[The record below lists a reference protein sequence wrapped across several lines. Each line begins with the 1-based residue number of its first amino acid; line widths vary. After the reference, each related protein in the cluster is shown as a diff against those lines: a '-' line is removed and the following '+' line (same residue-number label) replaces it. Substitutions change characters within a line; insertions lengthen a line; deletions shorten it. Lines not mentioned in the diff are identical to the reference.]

1 MAGAN
6 QPDKQSQG
14 KSNEHALVVVL
25 PLAVVFALAALFI
38 LLNIWDKFATKVPRG
53 YEAYDVEKSEYTP
66 PPITPLA
73 TLLGDDKPSDKKP
86 PVFDPNLIDRR
97 LQNGWQFNASAA
109 MFQLDVPLQKPD
121 VEEDEL
127 YPSYHAAW
135 QRGNSSDRT
144 WLPSLNLID
153 GKAKQFDDGLY
164 AAIDLAYY
172 QGLEGKLLSHVKLV
186 EALAKSAGPNNPATP
201 FLAAGLELAGV
212 EIDVEDKA
220 RKAQWLADFRD
231 NTPASKPSG
240 FYTWSDS
247 LKATFRFMRFFQQ
260 EFDRGDLKVPQAIA
274 ALLAKDDALRGE
286 YRKAIAFYAR
296 LTNPLVSRSVLDLI
310 ETPTKTPRRDEV
322 ALFPSSDSREVLLF
336 DKLFPLGLPPD
347 ADLMREFVT
356 RIRSGE
362 IDLAPRPNSGWY
374 EYQVYALETLLLAG
388 QGEEVDKLV
397 LSASYKKRALEAFQ
411 ALVTKRRETHLR
423 QLTTSLKLEEAK
435 MERPKTVAPQLRLE
449 PCPTYLIRTAR
460 AYAFLETFL
469 TSRLGEDGLASLH
482 GLKASGERKLDL
494 ATELKSQRNLF
505 YGLYLVSCEDLGLP
519 PQWKAD
525 EPVDQKACYQQAV
538 DWLTKLGE
546 DEDLE
551 VDTRVSVPLYVDY
564 NQGKTRLWVTL
575 GVKLVK
581 LDASFVRQYPPSIRE
596 SQAHPWSKVSPNE
609 LGDSHHFIAVDEFA
623 EVELPSQMTLTREEL
638 RAICDRAKTKEAIL
652 EELRK
657 LKR

>member
-1 MAGAN
+1 MTGA
-6 QPDKQSQG
+6 QEEKSQG

-25 PLAVVFALAALFI
+25 PLAVVFALAGLVV
-38 LLNIWDKFATKVPRG
+38 LLNLWDKFARKVPYG
-53 YEAYDVEKSEYTP
+53 HEAYEVDISDYTAP
-66 PPITPLA
+66 PVTPLA

-86 PVFDPNLIDRR
+86 PVFDPNRVSRELRD
-97 LQNGWQFNASAA
+97 GWQFNASAA
-109 MFQLDVPLQKPD
+109 MFQLDVPLQRPD
-121 VEEDEL
+121 LDRDEL

-135 QRGNSSDRT
+135 QRGNSWNRT

-164 AAIDLAYY
+164 AAIDQAYY
-172 QGLEGKLLSHVKLV
+172 QGLEGKLFSHVKLV
-186 EALAKSAGPNNPATP
+186 EALAKSAGPNSPAAP
-201 FLAAGLELAGV
+201 FLAAGLELAGI
-212 EIDVEDKA
+212 EIDVVDKS
-220 RKAQWLADFRD
+220 RKAQWLADFNA

-260 EFDRGDLKVPQAIA
+260 EFGAGDLEVPSAIA
-274 ALLAKDDALRGE
+274 ALLKKDDALRSD
-286 YRKAIAFYAR
+286 YQKVLDFYAR
-296 LTNPLVSRSVLDLI
+296 LTNPLGCRSVLDLI
-310 ETPTKTPRRDEV
+310 APPAKKPRRDEV

-336 DKLFPLGLPPD
+336 DSLFPAGLPPN

-356 RIRSGE
+356 RIRSGK
-362 IDLAPRPNSGWY
+362 IDLAPRPSSGWY

-388 QGEEVDKLV
+388 QGEEVNKLV

-423 QLTTSLKLEEAK
+423 QLTTSTKMEDAK

-469 TSRLGEDGLASLH
+469 VSRLGEDGLASLH
-482 GLKASGERKLDL
+482 GLKASGDRKFDL

-505 YGLYLVSCEDLGLP
+505 YGLYLVSCEDLGLA
-519 PQWKAD
+519 PQFKAQ
-525 EPVDQKACYQQAV
+525 EPVDQKACYQQAI

-581 LDASFVRQYPPSIRE
+581 LDASFVREFPPSIRE
-596 SQAHPWSKVSPNE
+596 SQAQPWSKVSSNE
-609 LGDSHHFIAVDEFA
+609 LEDAHYIIAVDEFA
-623 EVELPSQMTLTREEL
+623 EVELSSAATLSREEL

-652 EELRK
+652 EALRK
-657 LKR
+657 LNR